1 MKEKAEKHLTINKK
15 QIICTLLAVIVAS
28 GAFGTG
34 GFFVGKNDAQSEYR
48 AESELNVKLNL
59 SDLDGLG
66 EIKGTIYVTGHK
78 SPDSDTVGSSIA
90 YAELLR
96 QLGYDAKAVVAEKVN
111 RETEYILQTAGLDV
125 PEILEDAS
133 ECNMVLVDHSEYTQA
148 INGMEN
154 ANIISIIDH
163 HNDGAVT
170 TGSQL
175 IYDAR
180 PLGSTATI
188 IWLRYR
194 NYGLEPDKQTAT
206 VMLGAILSD
215 TSDLKSETTTFADRE
230 AVKTLSVIA
239 DISDTDTFYQEM
251 FKKKLSYDGMTDE
264 EIFLNDYKEYE
275 AGGIKYSIG
284 VIELYDEESA
294 KAMAK
299 RMKDILPDMLKS
311 AGMDM
316 AFAQISVYHD
326 DMDVNYIVPS
336 DEAASRVL
344 ENAFGK
350 KAAFDGLS
358 YVFRPGMS
366 RKKVLVPAV
375 TEVLE
380 SKENSASEIKAD
392 AAVSYL
398 GPEGTYTE
406 EAAKFFFKAANSLIP
421 KKTVDEAIEEVK
433 NGSADYAVIPQENT
447 IGGAVTNYVDA
458 LIREKNIYVVGEVI
472 IPINQTLMGIEGAAL
487 ADIKTV
493 CSHAQGLTQS
503 KTWRTENLP
512 DVEEREM
519 DSTAAAASF
528 VAESKDKSIAAVAA
542 PGAAEL
548 YGLTVLAENVQISD
562 TNKTRF
568 YVLSNTKN
576 EFGKRAVFIANCGA
590 DQIDDI
596 IVELN
601 NTGFEMVALHDRPDG
616 TKLGSYNYVIETKA
630 DNISSDMIDKI
641 TAYSGVRFAGC
652 FDLSE
657 KTNN

>member
-1 MKEKAEKHLTINKK
+1 MNKK
-15 QIICTLLAVIVAS
+15 QMICTVLALIVAA

-34 GFFVGKNDAQSEYR
+34 GYFIGTSNAQSSYQ
-48 AESELNVKLNL
+48 AEGELNIKLSR

-66 EIKGTIYVTGHK
+66 EIEGTIYVTGHK

-90 YAELLR
+90 YAELLK
-96 QLGYDAKAVVAEKVN
+96 QSGYDAKAVVAEKVN
-111 RETEYILQTAGLDV
+111 RETEYILKTAGLNA
-125 PEILEDAS
+125 PEILKDAS
-133 ECNMVLVDHSEYTQA
+133 GYNIVLVDHSEYTQSV
-148 INGMEN
+148 NGLEN
-154 ANIISIIDH
+154 ANILSIIDH

-170 TGSQL
+170 TGNQI

-215 TSDLKSETTTFADRE
+215 TSGLKSDASTFADRE
-230 AVKTLSVIA
+230 AVKTLSGIA
-239 DISDTDTFYQEM
+239 GIPDTDSFFQEM
-251 FKKKLSYDGMTDE
+251 LRKKLSYDGMTDE
-264 EIFLNDYKEYE
+264 EIFLNDYKEYV
-275 AGGIKYSIG
+275 AGGTKYGIG
-284 VIELYDEESA
+284 VIDVYDEESA
-294 KAMAK
+294 KAMTK
-299 RMKDILPDMLKS
+299 RMKDILPDMLS
-311 AGMDM
+311 TTGMDM
-316 AFAQISVYHD
+316 LFAQVSVFHD
-326 DMDVNYIVPS
+326 DFNITYIVPS
-336 DEAASRVL
+336 GEAESKVI
-344 ENAFGK
+344 ETAFGN

-358 YVFRPGMS
+358 YEFRPGMS
-366 RKKVLVPAV
+366 RKKVLVPAI
-375 TEVLE
+375 TKTLE
-380 SKENSASEIKAD
+380 SQENSVSGIKAD

-406 EAAKFFFKAANSLIP
+406 EAAKFFFKDANSLIP

-447 IGGAVTNYVDA
+447 LGGAVTNYVDA
-458 LIREKNIYVVGEVI
+458 LIRETDVYVVGEVI
-472 IPINQTLMGIEGAAL
+472 IPINQTLMGVEGASL
-487 ADIKTV
+487 AGIKTV
-493 CSHAQGLTQS
+493 CSHSQGLTQS

-512 DVEEREM
+512 DAEEKEM

-548 YGLTVLAENVQISD
+548 YDLTVLAENVQISD

-568 YVLSNTKN
+568 YVLSKTKN
-576 EFGKRAVFIANCGA
+576 ESGKRAVFIANCGA

-601 NTGFEMVALHDRPDG
+601 STGFEMVALHDRPDG
-616 TKLGSYNYVIETKA
+616 TKLGSYNYVIETEA
-630 DNISSDMIDKI
+630 DNISNDMIDKI
-641 TAYSGVRFAGC
+641 TAHGGVRFAGC

-657 KTNN
+657 KTNS

>member
-1 MKEKAEKHLTINKK
+1 MKDSFADILKQTRKEKHLSQQQLAEMLFVERCSVANWESGRRTPDTVLLIRIAKCLEIDINLLLEAIDSTVEEPN
-15 QIICTLLAVIVAS
+15 IIMVNDEKIVLKGGMNVICKLLPNAS
-28 GAFGTG
+28 VTGFTSPKEALTFAKSIRIHLAFLDIEMGNFSG
-34 GFFVGKNDAQSEYR
+34 LDLCH
-48 AESELNVKLNL
+48 ELLKLNPR
-59 SDLDGLG
+59 
-66 EIKGTIYVTGHK
+66 I
-78 SPDSDTVGSSIA
+78 
-90 YAELLR
+90 
-96 QLGYDAKAVVAEKVN
+96 
-111 RETEYILQTAGLDV
+111 
-125 PEILEDAS
+125 
-133 ECNMVLVDHSEYTQA
+133 
-148 INGMEN
+148 
-154 ANIISIIDH
+154 NII
-163 HNDGAVT
+163 
-170 TGSQL
+170 
-175 IYDAR
+175 Y
-180 PLGSTATI
+180 
-188 IWLRYR
+188 
-194 NYGLEPDKQTAT
+194 
-206 VMLGAILSD
+206 
-215 TSDLKSETTTFADRE
+215 
-230 AVKTLSVIA
+230 
-239 DISDTDTFYQEM
+239 
-251 FKKKLSYDGMTDE
+251 
-264 EIFLNDYKEYE
+264 
-275 AGGIKYSIG
+275 YSIG

-493 CSHAQGLTQS
+493 CSHSQGLTQS

-512 DVEEREM
+512 DAEEREM

-616 TKLGSYNYVIETKA
+616 TKLGSYNYVIETEA